1 MKRITIG
8 TRASKLAMI
17 QTQWIIERIH
27 QQWPDHEIAIEQ
39 IRTTGDRVTSVP
51 LSRIGGDGVF
61 VTEIESALQERRI
74 DIAVHSLKDLP
85 TAQPEG
91 LCVLT
96 PGPREDVRD
105 VLVSKGDLHIS
116 ARGALEGITPG
127 RAPRIGTCSLRRTAQ
142 IRHLC
147 PNAEILSLRGNVD
160 TRLRKLE
167 AGEYDAIILAAA
179 GLHRL
184 DLQATLEGKLS
195 YFPVAQMLPAPG
207 QGALGLEIRDEPA
220 FRELLAP
227 LQDQN
232 VQAATSAERMFMRRL
247 GAGCYLPVA
256 AHAHII
262 DERLVLRGLV
272 TSLDGQRR
280 ILVQQETGW
289 NAYAFLENAERLGIE
304 LAEIALAQGAHDIIA
319 ELDGSR
325 VQEQQHV

>member
-1 MKRITIG
+1 
-8 TRASKLAMI
+8 MI
-17 QTQWIIERIH
+17 QTQSIIEKIH
-27 QQWPDHEIAIEQ
+27 QQWPDVEIAIEQ
-39 IRTTGDRVTSVP
+39 IRTIGDRVTSMPV
-51 LSRIGGDGVF
+51 SRIGGDGVF
-61 VTEIESALQERRI
+61 VTEIENALQERRI

-105 VLVSKGDLHIS
+105 VLVSNGTLRIS
-116 ARGALEGITPG
+116 AQGVLEGTTPG

-142 IRHLC
+142 IRYLC

-160 TRLRKLE
+160 TRLRKFE
-167 AGEYDAIILAAA
+167 AGEYDAIIQAAA

-184 DLQATLEGKLS
+184 NLQATLEGKLS

-227 LQDQN
+227 LQDKN
-232 VQAATSAERMFMRRL
+232 VQAATSAERTFMRRL

-256 AHAHII
+256 AHAYIVH
-262 DERLVLRGLV
+262 ERLVLRGLV

-280 ILVQQETGW
+280 ILVQQEMGW
-289 NAYAFLENAERLGIE
+289 NEYGILENAERLGIE
-304 LAEIALAQGAHDIIA
+304 LAEKALAQGAYAIIA
-319 ELDGSR
+319 EIDGSR